1 MTTKTF
7 IYGLVCP
14 ISNEIRYIGKSDN
27 PRKRL
32 QEHLN
37 ERRHNH
43 RGNWIQGLR
52 VQGLAPI
59 LIILEETDADLWQE
73 CERRHIAAARAQG
86 YRLTNQTNGGE
97 GGGILGRILSTTSR
111 ERIANAQRGRKR
123 SPAANEKI
131 SAYQRQKRLSDETKQ
146 RISEAR
152 KGIQFSQETIE
163 KLQRAATG
171 KIHSEESRAKRSK
184 RVSQYDL
191 DGNFIQEW
199 PSVTAIE
206 RAGISHTAT
215 IIACCKGKYQQA
227 GGFIW
232 RYA

>member
-1 MTTKTF
+1 MATKPF

-32 QEHLN
+32 QEHLD
-37 ERRHNH
+37 ERRRNH
-43 RGNWIQGLR
+43 RGNWIQSLR
-52 VQGLAPI
+52 AQGLAPT
-59 LIILEETDADLWQE
+59 LIILEETDTDLWQE
-73 CERRHIAAARAQG
+73 CERWHIAAARAQG
-86 YRLTNQTNGGE
+86 HRLTNQTNGGE
-97 GGGILGRILSTTSR
+97 GGGILGRVLSATTR
-111 ERIANAQRGRKR
+111 ERIAAALRGRKR

-131 SAYQRQKRLSDETKQ
+131 TAYQRQKRVSDVTRQ

-152 KGIQFSQETIE
+152 KGIQFSEETIE
-163 KLQRAATG
+163 KLRHASTG
-171 KIHSEESRAKRSK
+171 NIQSDESLAKRSK
-184 RVSQYDL
+184 RVLQYDL

-199 PSVTAIE
+199 PSVNAVE
-206 RAGISHTAT
+206 RAGISHAAT
-215 IIACCKGKYQQA
+215 IIACCKGKYRQA